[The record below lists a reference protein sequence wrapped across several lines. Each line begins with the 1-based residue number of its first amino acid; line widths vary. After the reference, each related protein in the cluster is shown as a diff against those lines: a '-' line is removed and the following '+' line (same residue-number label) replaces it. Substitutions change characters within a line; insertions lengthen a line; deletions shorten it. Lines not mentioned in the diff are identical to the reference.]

1 MAVVEAAFVTP
12 IFFILIFGILE
23 VGLAMNDY
31 LALSSTVRAG
41 SRAASASGNDPK
53 SDLYVILGMSR
64 ESAAINRNQIKDIV
78 IYRSDTFGEDLPAA
92 CFNSDEDEAVSVT
105 GQCNVY
111 SQAHFE
117 LAEIQVAEE
126 TAARAED
133 RPVDPSKITFGCGV
147 GAPDRF
153 WCPTD
158 RKVTLSAPG
167 PEYVGVWMRIDHP
180 AVTGAGSMTFTDSSV
195 IRLEPRSE

>member
-1 MAVVEAAFVTP
+1 MAIVEAAFVTP
-12 IFFILIFGILE
+12 VFFILIFGILE

-41 SRAASASGNDPK
+41 SRAASASGNDHK

-64 ESAAINRNQIKDIV
+64 ESSAINRNQIKDIV
-78 IYRSDTFGEDLPAA
+78 IYRSDTFGEGLPPA
-92 CFNSDEDEAVSVT
+92 CFNNDEDEAVPVA
-105 GQCNVY
+105 GECNVY
-111 SQAHFE
+111 SQAHFA

-126 TAARAED
+126 TEARAEN
-133 RPVDPSKITFGCGV
+133 RAVDPSKITFGCGV
-147 GAPDRF
+147 TAPDRF

-180 AVTGAGSMTFTDSSV
+180 TVTGVGTQTFTDSSV